1 MIPLL
6 FFIFTV
12 DKDIEPDIGG
22 CVSGHGFDLYSGPG
36 HAHGRGRGLCSSPGR
51 GLGLCSSPGR
61 GRGRGRSYSQG
72 TWINT
77 TTTVSRPGGELHV
90 HVCVS

>member
-36 HAHGRGRGLCSSPGR
+36 HAHGRG
-51 GLGLCSSPGR
+51 LGLCSSPGR
-61 GRGRGRSYSQG
+61 GRGRGRSHSQG

-77 TTTVSRPGGELHV
+77 TTAVSHPGGKLHV